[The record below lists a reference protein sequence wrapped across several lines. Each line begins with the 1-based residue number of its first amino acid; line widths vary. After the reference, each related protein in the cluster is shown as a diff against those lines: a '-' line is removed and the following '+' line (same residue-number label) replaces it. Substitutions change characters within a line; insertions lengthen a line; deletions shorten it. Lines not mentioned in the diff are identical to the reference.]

1 MVGNGSDNDQG
12 SDSLMIVG
20 IGASAGGIQ
29 ALKEFFEQV
38 TSDSGM
44 AYVVILHL
52 SPDHDSKL
60 TEVLQIVAKIPV
72 IQVVGKV
79 QVEADNIYVISPNNH
94 LVMFDGHIH
103 ASENLQVEDRRAP
116 VDIFF
121 RTLAESHGSRA
132 VCVVLSGTGANGSMG
147 LKRIKEKGGAAF
159 VQNPRQAEFS
169 EMPRNSIA
177 TGLVDEVLPVS
188 EIPAKIL
195 QYKNGVGHVHIH
207 IDDDEKHGDQQNALR
222 EIFTQIRVQ
231 LGHDFSN
238 YKRPTI
244 LRRIERRINVHNLPD
259 LHSYL
264 RFIEQNPEEIK
275 ALLKDLLISVTNFF
289 RDQKAFEQL
298 ELEVV
303 PALIKLHQDGKPI
316 RIWVAGCA
324 TGEEAYSIAM
334 ICAEQTLNR
343 IDIPK
348 VQIFGTDIDEDAII
362 LAREGVYSINDAAD
376 VSPDRLGRFF
386 TKEGEKYRINPEIRE
401 MVLFATHNFIK
412 DPPFSH
418 LDLVSCRNVLIYLNR
433 TAQQRV
439 METFHFALDAERF
452 LFLGSSE
459 SIEGAGDLYSVF
471 NRDHHVF
478 QSRAVAPRS
487 YPVPDSVPSFRY
499 ELINQSEF
507 RKERDKKMMSSLTF
521 GDLHQRI
528 LEEYA
533 PPSILINQEFEI
545 LHVSESAGRYLQIAG
560 GELSQNILK
569 LILPEL
575 RIELHS
581 AISQALQ
588 KKIPVE
594 ARKQKIFI
602 GNREEIINI
611 RVRPVLRGGN
621 STQGFILLIFEPV
634 APGEGPEAFV
644 TLADEPVAKHLDEE
658 LMRVKAQLRNSVEQH
673 EFRAEELKANNE
685 ELQAMNEELRSAA
698 EELETSKEELQSINE
713 ELRTVNQEL
722 KIKIDETILNNN
734 NLHNLINS
742 SDIGTIFLDTKFS
755 IAFFTPAVTQI
766 FNLIP
771 GDRGRPLTDITSRLE
786 YRNLLDD
793 AKMVLDKLRPIE
805 KEVTTTDQ
813 RKYLLRVLPYR
824 TSEDKVNG
832 VVITLVD
839 ITARSKAEMD
849 FHQSEDRLHTVTD
862 LVPDLLW
869 SNEPDGKLY
878 WFNKRW
884 NDYTGE
890 YLNLGSIQMAFSAW
904 TSIIHPADIRHIN
917 ENWQESLKEGKIL
930 ETQLRLKRADG
941 VYRWHLLRTVPL
953 TGDDGKVVSW
963 FGSATDIDQL
973 KIAEKALSASEER
986 YRIAL
991 QSAEMIA
998 WDWDIVT
1005 DELIWNESKNSF
1017 AKNNGSDKKSALLEL
1032 YVRPEDRDILLA
1044 GLQKSVD
1051 NAGLFQAEFR
1061 VLTDEPSEIIWL
1073 SAYGR
1078 TVSLQNGKATR
1089 MAGVIYNI
1097 TNRKILENQKDE
1109 FFGIASHELKTPVT
1123 SIKAYA
1129 EVLQEMAVETQHSDS
1144 ASVVVKLNRQVD
1156 RLTSLINN
1164 LLDTTKIFEGQL
1176 TIQREEFNINELISE
1191 RAEDMQPLT
1200 RKNTITVGLDPE
1212 IPNVLADKERI
1223 RQVLTNLISNAIK
1236 YSPAGGE
1243 IYIQSELNEKE
1254 LKVSVKDSG
1263 IGIPDTLKTKVFDRF
1278 FRVKNP
1284 RVHSFPGMGLGLYI
1298 TAGIIHQHG
1307 GRILVDDKQ
1316 ETGTL
1321 IYFTLPLST
1330 SN

>member
-1 MVGNGSDNDQG
+1 MRGNGSDNDPE
-12 SDSLMIVG
+12 SDGFIIVG

-29 ALKEFFEQV
+29 ALKEFFENV
-38 TSDSGM
+38 TADSGM

-52 SPDHDSKL
+52 SPDHDS
-60 TEVLQIVAKIPV
+60 VLSEILQLVSKIPV
-72 IQVVGKV
+72 TKVSGKV
-79 QVEADNIYVISPNNH
+79 RVKPNAVYVISPNHH
-94 LVMFDGHIH
+94 LSMADGHLH
-103 ASENLQVEDRRAP
+103 ASENIQLEERRAP

-132 VCVVLSGTGANGSMG
+132 ICVVLSGTGANGSMG

-177 TGLVDEVLPVS
+177 TDLVDEVLPVS

-195 QYKNGVGHVHIH
+195 QYKNGLGHVQIH
-207 IDDDEKHGDQQNALR
+207 IEDDENYTEQQHALR
-222 EIFTQIRVQ
+222 EIFTQIRIQ

-238 YKRPTI
+238 YKRPTV
-244 LRRIERRINVHNLPD
+244 LRRLERRINVHNLPD
-259 LHSYL
+259 LPSYL
-264 RFIEQNPEEIK
+264 TYIQQNPDEIK

-289 RDQKAFEQL
+289 RDQNAFLFL
-298 ELEVV
+298 EKEIFPDLLKQH
-303 PALIKLHQDGKPI
+303 ADDRPI

-343 IDIPK
+343 IDVPK
-348 VQIFGTDIDEDAII
+348 IQIFGTDIDEDAITQ
-362 LAREGVYSINDAAD
+362 AREAIYSINDAAD
-376 VSPDRLGRFF
+376 VSPERLNRFF
-386 TKEGEKYRINPEIRE
+386 TKEGEHYIVKREIRE

-418 LDLVSCRNVLIYLNR
+418 LDMVSCRNVMIYLNR

-439 METFHFALDAERF
+439 METFHFALDTEKY

-459 SIEGAGDLYSVF
+459 SIEGASDLFSVY
-471 NRDHHVF
+471 NRDLHFF
-478 QSRAVAPRS
+478 QSRAVAARS
-487 YPVPDSVPSFRY
+487 YPVPDSIPSFRY
-499 ELINQSEF
+499 ELVNQADLK
-507 RKERDKKMMSSLTF
+507 KEREKKKRHSMTF

-545 LHVSESAGRYLQIAG
+545 LHISESAGRYLQING
-560 GELSQNILK
+560 GELSQNVLK

-581 AISQALQ
+581 ALSQAIHN
-588 KKIPVE
+588 KIPVE
-594 ARKQKIFI
+594 ARKQKVFI
-602 GNREEIINI
+602 RGHEEFINI
-611 RVRPVLRGGN
+611 RVRPVISERN
-621 STQGFILLIFEPV
+621 STQGFILLIFEPAATNEV
-634 APGEGPEAFV
+634 SGQIMTPD
-644 TLADEPVAKHLDEE
+644 DEQVSRHLDEE

-673 EFRAEELKANNE
+673 EFHAEELKAANE
-685 ELQAMNEELRSAA
+685 ELLAMNEELRSAA

-722 KIKIDETILNNN
+722 KVKIDETTLNNN

-742 SDIGTIFLDTKFS
+742 SDIGTIFLDKKFS
-755 IAFFTPAVTQI
+755 IAFFTPASTQI

-771 GDRGRPLTDITSRLE
+771 GDRGRPLTDITHRLE
-786 YRNLLDD
+786 YHHLLQD
-793 AKMVLDKLRPIE
+793 AMKVLDSLQPIE
-805 KEVTTTDQ
+805 KEVATTDG
-813 RKYLLRVLPYR
+813 RKYILRVLPYR
-824 TSEDKVNG
+824 TSEDRISG
-832 VVITLVD
+832 VIITFVD
-839 ITARSKAEMD
+839 ITVRAKAELD
-849 FHQSEDRLHTVTD
+849 LTQSQLRLQTVTD

-869 SNEPDGKLY
+869 SSEPDGKVY
-878 WFNKRW
+878 WYNKRW
-884 NDYTGE
+884 NDYTGKF
-890 YLNLGSIQMAFSAW
+890 LNVSGIQMAFTEWS
-904 TSIIHPADIRHIN
+904 SIIHPDDIKCVI
-917 ENWQESLKEGKIL
+917 ENWTESLNEKKLL
-930 ETQLRLKRADG
+930 ETQLRIKRADG
-941 VYRWHLLRTVPL
+941 IYRWHLVRVVPL
-953 TGDDGKVVSW
+953 QDGDNSLKSW

-973 KIAEKALSASEER
+973 KMTEQALSVSEER
-986 YRIAL
+986 YRFAL

-998 WDWDIVT
+998 WDWDIGT
-1005 DELIWNESKNSF
+1005 DELFWTEDNHSVINK
-1017 AKNNGSDKKSALLEL
+1017 NGSQKKS
-1032 YVRPEDRDILLA
+1032 VLLA
-1044 GLQKSVD
+1044 RYVQPQDREFLISVLD
-1051 NAGLFQAEFR
+1051 KAIETAGTFQAEFR
-1061 VLTDEPSEIIWL
+1061 VLNGDPTKNLWV
-1073 SAYGR
+1073 SAYGSS
-1078 TVSLQNGKATR
+1078 VSHENGKAKR

-1097 TNRKILENQKDE
+1097 THRKLLENQKDD

-1129 EVLQEMAVETQHSDS
+1129 EVLQEMTIEARDS
-1144 ASVVVKLNRQVD
+1144 QGASVVDKLNKQVD

-1176 TIQREEFNINELISE
+1176 NIQREEFNINELIAE

-1200 RKNTITVGLDPE
+1200 KKNTIVIALDPD

-1243 IYIQSELNEKE
+1243 ISIQSELNNAE

-1263 IGIPDTLKTKVFDRF
+1263 IGIPDDLKTKVFDRF

-1321 IYFTLPLST
+1321 IYFTLPLIT

>member
-1 MVGNGSDNDQG
+1 MAGNGLATDSG
-12 SDSLMIVG
+12 SDSLIIVG

-29 ALKEFFEQV
+29 ALKEFFEHV
-38 TSDSGM
+38 TTDSGM

-52 SPDHDSKL
+52 SPDHESKL
-60 TEVLQIVAKIPV
+60 SEVLQIVAKIPV

-79 QVEADNIYVISPNNH
+79 HVEADRIYVISPNHH
-94 LVMFDGHIH
+94 LSMSDGHIT
-103 ASENLQVEDRRAP
+103 ASENLLVEERRAP

-121 RTLAESHGSRA
+121 RTLAESIGSRA
-132 VCVVLSGTGANGSMG
+132 ISVVLSGTGANGSMG

-159 VQNPRQAEFS
+159 VQNPRQAEFG
-169 EMPRNSIA
+169 EMPSNSIA

-188 EIPAKIL
+188 EIPGKIL
-195 QYKNGVGHVHIH
+195 QYKNGLGHIQIH
-207 IDDDEKHGDQQNALR
+207 IDDDEKHFDQQNALR
-222 EIFTQIRVQ
+222 DIFTQIRVQ
-231 LGHDFSN
+231 MGHDFSN

-259 LHSYL
+259 LLSY
-264 RFIEQNPEEIK
+264 RRYIEQNPEEIR

-289 RDQKAFEQL
+289 RDQKAFEVL
-298 ELEVV
+298 EQEVV
-303 PALIKLHQDGKPI
+303 PALIKLHNDGKPI

-334 ICAEQTLNR
+334 ICAEQILNR

-348 VQIFGTDIDEDAII
+348 IQIFGTDIDEDAIGQ
-362 LAREGVYSINDAAD
+362 AREGVYTLNDAAD
-376 VSPDRLGRFF
+376 VSAERLSRFF
-386 TKEGEKYRINPEIRE
+386 TKEGENYRINSEIRE
-401 MVLFATHNFIK
+401 MVLFAVHNFIK

-418 LDLVSCRNVLIYLNR
+418 LDMVSCRNVLIYLNR
-433 TAQQRV
+433 MAQQRA
-439 METFHFALDAERF
+439 METFHFALDPERF

-459 SIEGAGDLYSVF
+459 SIEGASDLYSVF
-471 NRDHHVF
+471 NRDLHIF
-478 QSRAVAPRS
+478 QSRAVAPRA

-499 ELINQSEF
+499 ELASQSEF
-507 RKERDKKMMSSLTF
+507 RKERNKKMMNGLTF

-588 KKIPVE
+588 KKAPVE
-594 ARKQKIFI
+594 ARKQKVFF
-602 GNREEIINI
+602 GNQEEIVNI
-611 RVRPVLRGGN
+611 RVRPVLRDGN
-621 STQGFILLIFEPV
+621 STQGFILLIFEPAV
-634 APGEGPEAFV
+634 SGEGVEQFV

-673 EFRAEELKANNE
+673 EYRAEELKASNE

-722 KIKIDETILNNN
+722 KIKIDETVLNNN

-742 SDIGTIFLDTKFS
+742 SDIGTIFLDKKFC
-755 IAFFTPAVTQI
+755 IAFFTPAITQI

-771 GDRGRPLTDITSRLE
+771 GDKGRPLTDITNRLE
-786 YRNLLDD
+786 YKNLLED
-793 AKMVLDKLRPIE
+793 AKIVLDKLQSVE
-805 KEVTTTDQ
+805 KEVATTDQ

-824 TSEDKVNG
+824 TSEDQING
-832 VVITLVD
+832 VVITFVD
-839 ITARSKAEMD
+839 ITARSKAEKD
-849 FHQSEDRLHTVTD
+849 LRQSQDRLQTVTD

-869 SNEPDGKLY
+869 SNEPDGRLY

-884 NDYTGE
+884 NEYTGE
-890 YLNLGSIQMAFSAW
+890 YLNLRSTQMAFSGW
-904 TSIIHPADIRHIN
+904 TSIIHPEDIRRVN

-973 KIAEKALSASEER
+973 KIAEKALSISEER

-998 WDWDIVT
+998 WDWDIIT
-1005 DELIWNESKNSF
+1005 DVLIWNEDKGSF
-1017 AKNNGSDKKSALLEL
+1017 PKNNGSEKKSALLER
-1032 YVRPEDRDILLA
+1032 YVRPEDRDILQT
-1044 GLQKSVD
+1044 GLEKAVD
-1051 NAGLFQAEFR
+1051 NAGIFQTEFR
-1061 VLTDEPSEIIWL
+1061 ILSGEPSENIWL

-1078 TVSLQNGKATR
+1078 TVSRQNGKATR

-1129 EVLQEMAVETQHSDS
+1129 EVLQEMAVETRDPNS
-1144 ASVVVKLNRQVD
+1144 ASVVGKLNRQVD

-1176 TIQREEFNINELISE
+1176 TIQREEFNINELIEE

-1200 RKNTITVGLDPE
+1200 RKNTIQVALDPD

-1236 YSPAGGE
+1236 YSPGGGD
-1243 IYIQSELNEKE
+1243 IYVQSELKEKE
-1254 LKVSVKDSG
+1254 IKVSVRDSG
-1263 IGIPDTLKTKVFDRF
+1263 IGIPDDLKTKVFDRF

-1321 IYFTLPLST
+1321 IYFTLPLIT
-1330 SN
+1330 FN